1 MAFSRAE
8 TCEVELAA
16 GKEAPMTEDELLKR
30 AADLPPGRVGQLQIA
45 DRSYFVKTVETHQKL
60 RLHITKG
67 DPVKALAR
75 EVELLRAFA
84 ARGAPVAR
92 LVAANATHMV
102 LADHGKP
109 VEKLIRHGQVDDAL
123 LRQIGAALADLHSR
137 DLAHGRP
144 MLRDICYDGASI
156 TFLDLEAGASLNATD
171 RDKARDVLIL
181 IYSIMVTTNANQHM
195 ARMVIEGYRNAGT
208 DSVWR
213 ATRRRSRGLWWLQL
227 LAMPGVWAHRKRGK
241 TRSEMAAVAATRALI
256 AAI

>member
-1 MAFSRAE
+1 
-8 TCEVELAA
+8 
-16 GKEAPMTEDELLKR
+16 MTEDELLKR
-30 AADLPPGRVGQLQIA
+30 AADLPQGRVAQLQIA
-45 DRSYFVKTVETHQKL
+45 DQSYFVKTVEAHQNL
-60 RLHITKG
+60 LLHITKG

-75 EVELLRAFA
+75 EVDLLRAFA
-84 ARGAPVAR
+84 ERGAPVAR

-109 VEKLIRHGQVDDAL
+109 VAKPVRHGQVDDVL
-123 LRQIGAALADLHSR
+123 LRQIGAALADLHSL

-144 MLRDICYDGASI
+144 MLRDICHDGASI

-181 IYSIMVTTNANQHM
+181 IYSVMVTSNSDQHM
-195 ARMVIEGYRNAGT
+195 ARMVIEGYRSAGS

-213 ATRRRSRGLWWLQL
+213 ATIRRSRGLWWLQL
-227 LAMPGVWAHRKRGK
+227 LALPGVWAHRRRGRK
-241 TRSEMAAVAATRALI
+241 RSEMIAISATRALI